1 MSAGGAP
8 VPPPP
13 NPAVSFPAPRVTLP
27 VGTDIL
33 RTYSGAFVCLE
44 IVSGAAWARV
54 APRVART
61 GSGILPPGCLLLRG
75 PQLPSPRRG
84 LLLRA
89 APGVLPMPSAAR
101 TWATAPP
108 PWPSR
113 LAPVTLAPAPPL
125 ATEMVPGE
133 RAGGPAGPRTGDLER
148 RRLFGVGVLS
158 ETPGGLARD
167 RAGLEREPALSAS
180 PDATC
185 HFVGWCKVEP
195 TTG

>member
-1 MSAGGAP
+1 MGQPGRGSRPGWRELAAASCP
-8 VPPPP
+8 R
-13 NPAVSFPAPRVTLP
+13 AVSCCAAPSSRPPGVAFSCAPPTPGSSRCPAQPAPGRRRHRPGPL
-27 VGTDIL
+27 
-33 RTYSGAFVCLE
+33 
-44 IVSGAAWARV
+44 AWH
-54 APRVART
+54 
-61 GSGILPPGCLLLRG
+61 LL
-75 PQLPSPRRG
+75 
-84 LLLRA
+84 
-89 APGVLPMPSAAR
+89 
-101 TWATAPP
+101 
-108 PWPSR
+108 
-113 LAPVTLAPAPPL
+113 TLAPAPPL

-158 ETPGGLARD
+158 ETPGGLARG